1 MTLCVRE
8 SVRLCH
14 KCLRLPTGLIWVE
27 SNRIEEAVPRRHI
40 GSRKKSLGSEVDNV
54 PWGRVAKKGAT
65 MTQSAVAEEPVA
77 KGSLKPVSA
86 QRKKRKNTGGASISE
101 HSIAALGSA
110 ISVGGAIDLI
120 QRAPSLLPR
129 ALVELWPILTA
140 VALWHVCHKQPIAC
154 YLSETRYCA

>member
-1 MTLCVRE
+1 M
-8 SVRLCH
+8 
-14 KCLRLPTGLIWVE
+14 KPCLDGTSAAEKRAWEAKLIM
-27 SNRIEEAVPRRHI
+27 
-40 GSRKKSLGSEVDNV
+40 SLGDASQK
-54 PWGRVAKKGAT
+54 RGAT

-140 VALWHVCHKQPIAC
+140 VALWHVCHKRPIAC